1 MLYYNKYL
9 TFTLKHLI
17 LYNIFMIKYLN
28 HKAIIN
34 IMQAL
39 MKKRNGIIQSET
51 RAAALF
57 LHVVA
62 QHMNIQFTDIR
73 CLSYLM
79 DNPHVTAGDIAKI
92 TGLTTGAV
100 TAMLDRL
107 EKANFIKRQSDR
119 DDRRKVIIT
128 LKSDNFT
135 KVNTIH
141 NFFDN
146 DVKKLLS
153 TYSKKEQLLISRWN
167 EDMTKILKQKTEKL
181 LKK

>member
-1 MLYYNKYL
+1 
-9 TFTLKHLI
+9 
-17 LYNIFMIKYLN
+17 MIKYLN

-39 MKKRNGIIQSET
+39 MQKRNMVIQSET

-57 LHVVA
+57 LHVAA

-73 CLSYLM
+73 CLNYLM
-79 DNPHVTAGDIAKI
+79 DHPRVTAGDIAKI

-107 EKANFIKRQSDR
+107 EEASFIKRQSDM

-141 NFFDN
+141 SFFDN
-146 DVKKLLS
+146 DVKNLLS
-153 TYSKKEQLLISRWN
+153 NYSKKEQLLIRRWN
-167 EDMTKILKQKTEKL
+167 EDMTKILKQKTDQLSGK
-181 LKK
+181 